1 MQARRRGAQ
10 VAVIFGE
17 QRLSYEELD
26 ERSEQL
32 AEHLRTIGV
41 KRGSRV
47 GVCLERSVEMIVA
60 FLGILKAGAAYVP
73 IDPGYPEERV
83 SLMLEEAKAA
93 VLLRNEPQEWRFAA
107 QRIRS
112 VNVQD
117 LLKSPLRSK
126 GEVQWESEAL
136 RGEDDAYVLF
146 TSGSTGKPKGV
157 CVPHRAVINLAA
169 NNDYLQLGAEDVV
182 AQVSHCCFDASVF
195 EIWGALLNGSRLVG
209 MGREDFLS
217 AERFSG
223 QLARHGVTTVLLTTA
238 LFNELVHER
247 PGIFGS
253 LRCVLFGGEECD
265 ASAVRRVLRS
275 APPRRLIHVYGPT
288 ETTTFATWYQIRGAA
303 ENCPWRVPIGRPLA
317 NTQVYILDQ
326 HLEAVPIG
334 VAGEI
339 WIGGQGVSHGYLEDP
354 ELTAERFIASP
365 LVPGTRLYRTGDRG
379 RFRADGNIEFLGRID
394 QQVKIR
400 GFRIEPGEVESVLL
414 GHAGVRQAA
423 VCACE
428 RSGSGNNKHLVGY
441 VVMEQEGNAAQI
453 EQELRTFLKGK
464 LPDYMVPGAFVLL
477 EKLPLTSTGKI
488 DRCALPA
495 PTSEKERI
503 DLIPPRNE
511 TEKMVAEAWSA
522 VMDGESIGVYED
534 FFQLGGHSLLAMRV
548 ISRLRSAFGLDIP
561 LRVFFE
567 NATVAAL
574 AEYIDGAR
582 RSLTKT
588 SYAPLVVDRE
598 ELVL

>member
-1 MQARRRGAQ
+1 
-10 VAVIFGE
+10 
-17 QRLSYEELD
+17 
-26 ERSEQL
+26 
-32 AEHLRTIGV
+32 
-41 KRGSRV
+41 
-47 GVCLERSVEMIVA
+47 
-60 FLGILKAGAAYVP
+60 
-73 IDPGYPEERV
+73 
-83 SLMLEEAKAA
+83 
-93 VLLRNEPQEWRFAA
+93 
-107 QRIRS
+107 
-112 VNVQD
+112 
-117 LLKSPLRSK
+117 
-126 GEVQWESEAL
+126 
-136 RGEDDAYVLF
+136 
-146 TSGSTGKPKGV
+146 V
-157 CVPHRAVINLAA
+157 CVPHRAVINLVG
-169 NNDYLQLGAEDVV
+169 NSDYLELGAEDVV

-209 MGREDFLS
+209 MSREDVLS

-238 LFNELVHER
+238 LFNELVRER

-265 ASAVRRVLRS
+265 GDAVRQVLQS
-275 APPRRLIHVYGPT
+275 TPPQRLFNVYGPT
-288 ETTTFATWYQIRGAA
+288 ETTTFATWYEIKGEA
-303 ENCPWRVPIGRPLA
+303 ESCPWRVPIGRPLA

-339 WIGGQGVSHGYLEDP
+339 CVGGKGVSLGYLQDP
-354 ELTAERFIASP
+354 ELSAERFIASP
-365 LVPGTRLYRTGDRG
+365 FVPGGRLYRTGDRG
-379 RFRADGNIEFLGRID
+379 RFQADGNIEFLGRID

-423 VCACE
+423 VCVRE
-428 RSGSGNNKHLVGY
+428 RSGGGNDKSLVGY
-441 VVMEQEGNAAQI
+441 VVTEQEGSAAQI
-453 EQELRTFLKGK
+453 EQELRAFLKGK
-464 LPDYMVPGAFVLL
+464 LPDYMVPAAFVLL

-495 PTSEKERI
+495 PIFEKEKVDSI
-503 DLIPPRNE
+503 GPRSE

-522 VMDGESIGVYED
+522 VMDGESIGIYED

-548 ISRLRSAFGLDIP
+548 ISRLRSASGLDIP

-582 RSLTKT
+582 CSGAKT
-588 SYAPLVVDRE
+588 PLAPLAVDHE